1 MGCLGWYRLN
11 RVINPP
17 KARELIS
24 KILFLLFFISFSLTQ
39 MYGLLVFLLFFI
51 VLMLAALS
59 RHNISVSRS
68 DFTPYFFGGVF
79 LINFYGIVLGF
90 IRGVGADVLL
100 ANSKVFIFYP
110 VVGFIIA
117 LLVKSLVSVRFIRQV
132 VFISGTVII
141 FINLIAIYSFYSGVP
156 VIPSSVSESG
166 MLSFSIYDRRFILNA
181 LNIASIPILFP
192 FILYF
197 VLYHS
202 SYLADEKRS
211 LVNRLVSFLFLV
223 LIIVLIALSG
233 RRGIWISSLFS
244 FAALYLISSWYKN
257 KAVSVFRI
265 VYGLIIAVS
274 LIVYFDLASFYV
286 SEIDVQSVRSIQAKQ
301 LLGSFFD
308 FPLGTGIGSVFE
320 YSRNKDAWIFELT
333 WHKLLADVGVFLVVL
348 SLFFMML
355 LTLIFKNNRRILDQR
370 EYIFSSVAIIS
381 FAAVLIASATNP
393 YILNLDGFIAQG
405 FLLGIFDG
413 SKRRARVQVPSTLIS

>member
-1 MGCLGWYRLN
+1 MGCLERYRLS
-11 RVINPP
+11 RIINSP
-17 KARELIS
+17 KARKLIS
-24 KILFLLFFISFSLTQ
+24 KILFLLLFISFSLTQ
-39 MYGLLVFLLFFI
+39 MYGLLVLLLFFI
-51 VLMLAALS
+51 VLMLAALT
-59 RHNISVSRS
+59 RHHISVSRS
-68 DFTPYFFGGVF
+68 DFTPYFFCGVF
-79 LINFYGIVLGF
+79 LINFYGIGLGF

-132 VFISGTVII
+132 VFISGAVII
-141 FINLIAIYSFYSGVP
+141 LINLIAIYSFYSGVP

-166 MLSFSIYDRRFILNA
+166 MLSFSIYDGRFILNS

-202 SYLADEKRS
+202 SYLADEKWS
-211 LVNRLVSFLFLV
+211 LGNRLASFLFLV
-223 LIIVLIALSG
+223 LFIVLIAVSG

-244 FAALYLISSWYKN
+244 FVALYSISSWYRN
-257 KAVSVFRI
+257 KAVSVFKI
-265 VYGLIIAVS
+265 VCGLIIAVS
-274 LIVYFDLASFYV
+274 LIIYFDMASFYV
-286 SEIDVQSVRSIQAKQ
+286 SEFNVQSERSIQAKQ
-301 LLGSFFD
+301 LLGGFFD
-308 FPLGTGIGSVFE
+308 FPLGNGIGSVFE
-320 YSRNKDAWIFELT
+320 HSRNKEAWIFELT

-355 LTLIFKNNRRILDQR
+355 LTLIFKKNRRILDQR
-370 EYIFSSVAIIS
+370 EYIFSSVAIIA

-405 FLLGIFDG
+405 FLLGVFDG
-413 SKRRARVQVPSTLIS
+413 SKSRVRVQVPSTLIS